1 MENKVDIREIAE
13 YCRNEYQQRCKD
25 SKYMDSYKIHYVA
38 ITSDGKMKVS
48 KTPHI
53 LEGVEECYLIH
64 SWQQLASTCWYE
76 TYGIQRIN
84 IDGEV
89 EDGVFDDEYSF
100 RIYAARFNTPEMISF
115 RRNGHE
121 LYCES
126 LWSRGTFV
134 LARRLEY
141 VWELYKKCKKEC
153 QTQYESELLCKLA
166 DKEESIRDLEQRL
179 AESTIKEQYLRGEV
193 AQYRDMLEE
202 IKSSLKPSC

>member
-13 YCRNEYQQRCKD
+13 YCKNEYQQRCKE

-38 ITSDGKMKVS
+38 ISADGKMKVS

-84 IDGEV
+84 TDGEV

-115 RRNGHE
+115 RRNGQE
-121 LYCES
+121 LYCNS
-126 LWSRGTFV
+126 LWSRGTYV

-153 QTQYESELLCKLA
+153 KTQYESELLCKLA
-166 DKEESIRDLEQRL
+166 DKEESIKELEGML
-179 AESTIKEQYLRGEV
+179 EESTVKEQYLREQIS
-193 AQYRDMLEE
+193 QYRTLLDD
-202 IKSSLKPSC
+202 IKSTIGSGC

>member
-13 YCRNEYQQRCKD
+13 YCKNEYQQRCKE

-38 ITSDGKMKVS
+38 ISADGKMKVS

-84 IDGEV
+84 TDGEV

-115 RRNGHE
+115 RRNGQE
-121 LYCES
+121 LYCNS
-126 LWSRGTFV
+126 LWSRGSYV

-153 QTQYESELLCKLA
+153 KTQYESKLLCKLA
-166 DKEESIRDLEQRL
+166 DKEESIKELEGML
-179 AESTIKEQYLRGEV
+179 EESTVKEQYLREQMS
-193 AQYRDMLEE
+193 QYRTLLDD
-202 IKSSLKPSC
+202 IKSTIGSGC

>member
-13 YCRNEYQQRCKD
+13 YCKNEYQQRCKE

-38 ITSDGKMKVS
+38 ISADGKMKVS

-84 IDGEV
+84 TDGEV
-89 EDGVFDDEYSF
+89 EDGVFDHEYSF

-115 RRNGHE
+115 RRNGQE
-121 LYCES
+121 LYCNS
-126 LWSRGTFV
+126 LWSRGTYV

-153 QTQYESELLCKLA
+153 KTQYESELLCKLA
-166 DKEESIRDLEQRL
+166 DKEESIKELEGML
-179 AESTIKEQYLRGEV
+179 EESTVKEQYLREQIS
-193 AQYRDMLEE
+193 QYRTLLDD
-202 IKSSLKPSC
+202 IKSTIGSGC

>member
-1 MENKVDIREIAE
+1 MENKVDIREIAQ
-13 YCRNEYQQRCKD
+13 YCKNEYQQKCEKADNMCRY
-25 SKYMDSYKIHYVA
+25 SIHYVA
-38 ITSDGKMKVS
+38 ISADGKMRVS

-64 SWQQLASTCWYE
+64 SWEQRASTCWYE
-76 TYGIQRIN
+76 TYEIQRIN
-84 IDGEV
+84 VDGEV
-89 EDGVFDDEYSF
+89 GEGTFDDEYSF

-126 LWSRGTFV
+126 LWSRGTYV

-153 QTQYESELLCKLA
+153 KTQYESELLCKLA
-166 DKEESIRDLEQRL
+166 EKEESIKDLEASL
-179 AESTIKEQYLRGEV
+179 ADSNIKERYLRDEV
-193 AQYRDMLEE
+193 AQYRKLLDE
-202 IKSSLKPSC
+202 IQLALKTIS